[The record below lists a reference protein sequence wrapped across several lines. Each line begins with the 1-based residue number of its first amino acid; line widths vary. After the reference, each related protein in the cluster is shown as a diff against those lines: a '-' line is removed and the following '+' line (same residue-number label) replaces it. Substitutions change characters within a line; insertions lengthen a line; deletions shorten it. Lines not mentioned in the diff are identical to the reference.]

1 MPVRMMKHASVAGL
15 VAAISLW
22 LATASPAQLSDT
34 FTNWIEHP
42 AIAYRTRPL
51 ADPVARLNRELRDGR
66 VQLKFEGP
74 SGYLGSALSALN
86 IPVESQVALFSQDS
100 LQRQLINSTNP
111 RAIFFNDTVSV
122 AWVNGGF
129 IEVAS
134 QDPRQGIVFYALDND
149 PVARPQFVRRQDC
162 LSCHYSYSTSG
173 VPGMLD
179 RSYAQFKV
187 DHSIP
192 LEQRWGGWFVT
203 GQPNAVRHQG
213 NRVVTTGE
221 RSPAS
226 ATWPSMAVK
235 FDASPYPSAQSDIVA
250 LLAFD
255 HQMKGM
261 NLIARIGW
269 EARVAEFAAQNGG
282 SAAALPQGV
291 ADDAPIPLADA
302 AREVV
307 DYFLFVDEA
316 PFPAPVRGAS
326 GFAEWF
332 ERQGRRDRVGRS
344 LRALDL
350 DTRLLRYPCSW
361 LIYTD
366 AFEALL
372 PEAKAAV
379 YTRLWQVLSGD
390 ARDPKYQRLS
400 PADRRAIIEILRD
413 TKEGLPGYFAAG

>member
-1 MPVRMMKHASVAGL
+1 MPVRMTKHVSVAGI
-15 VAAISLW
+15 VCAISLW
-22 LATASPAQLSDT
+22 LAAESPAQLSDT

-66 VQLKFEGP
+66 AQLKFEGP
-74 SGYLGSALSALN
+74 SGYLRSALEALK

-111 RAIFFNDTVSV
+111 RAIYFNDTVSV
-122 AWVNGGF
+122 AWVRGGF

-149 PVARPQFVRRQDC
+149 PVGRPQFVRRQDC

-192 LEQRWGGWFVT
+192 LDQRWGGWFVT
-203 GQPNAVRHQG
+203 GQPNALQHQG
-213 NRVVTTGE
+213 NRVTTMGE
-221 RSPAS
+221 ALPAA
-226 ATWPSMAVK
+226 ATWPSMNVK
-235 FDASPYPSAQSDIVA
+235 FDASAYPSAQSDIVA

-269 EARVAEFAAQNGG
+269 EARVAEFAAENGG
-282 SAAALPQGV
+282 SAAALPKGV

-316 PFPAPVRGAS
+316 PFPSPVRGSS

-332 ERQGRRDRVGRS
+332 EQQGPRDKAGRS
-344 LRALDL
+344 LRQLDL
-350 DTRLLRYPCSW
+350 DTRLLKYPCSY

-366 AFEALL
+366 AFAALPAEAR
-372 PEAKAAV
+372 AAI
-379 YTRLWQVLSGD
+379 YSRLWTVLSGGD
-390 ARDPKYQRLS
+390 RDPKYRRLS
-400 PADRRAIIEILRD
+400 RSDRRAIVEILRD
-413 TKEGLPGYFAAG
+413 TKEDLPSFFQ

>member
-1 MPVRMMKHASVAGL
+1 MIRHVSVAL
-15 VAAISLW
+15 VVLSISLW
-22 LATASPAQLSDT
+22 LATESPAQLSDT

-66 VQLKFEGP
+66 LQLKFEGP
-74 SGYLGSALSALN
+74 SGYLRSALEALH

-122 AWVNGGF
+122 AWVRGGF

-134 QDPRQGIVFYALDND
+134 QDPRQGIVFYALDNEA
-149 PVARPQFVRRQDC
+149 VAQPQFVRRQDC

-192 LEQRWGGWFVT
+192 LDQRWGGWFVT
-203 GQPNAVRHQG
+203 GQPNAMRHQG
-213 NRVVTTGE
+213 NRVTTTGE
-221 RSPAS
+221 DLPAS
-226 ATWPSMAVK
+226 ATWPSLNVK
-235 FDASPYPSAQSDIVA
+235 FDASAYPSAQSDIVA

-269 EARVAEFAAQNGG
+269 EARVAEFAAANGG
-282 SAAALPQGV
+282 SAAALPKGV

-316 PFPAPVRGAS
+316 PFPAPVRGSS

-332 ERQGRRDRVGRS
+332 ERQGPRDTTGRS
-344 LRALDL
+344 LRQLDL
-350 DTRLLRYPCSW
+350 SRRLLRYPCSY

-366 AFEALL
+366 AFAAL
-372 PEAKAAV
+372 PDAAKGAI
-379 YTRLWQVLSGD
+379 YRRFWEVLTGAD
-390 ARDPKYQRLS
+390 RDPKYRRLS
-400 PADRRAIIEILRD
+400 AVDRRAIIEILRD
-413 TKEGLPGYFAAG
+413 TKDDLPGYFDKA